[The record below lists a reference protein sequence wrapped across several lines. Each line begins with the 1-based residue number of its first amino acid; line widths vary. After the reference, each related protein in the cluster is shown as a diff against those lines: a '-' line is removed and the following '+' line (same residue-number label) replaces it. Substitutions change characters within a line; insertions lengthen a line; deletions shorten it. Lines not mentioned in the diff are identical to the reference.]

1 MKTFEKSDLDCF
13 LELPLVAG
21 NFLKTDKEYSCI
33 HDDNEGYHDQ
43 CLKITLKK
51 TDSKKLAFQ
60 IRTPVSPGLRF
71 RNYAGGG
78 SNLPLHN
85 SLKVLIYAILKNDDL
100 FLPGMERE
108 SPNKKEIKK
117 TIQDIHEGVI
127 VLPPELFADKQNSP
141 HYFFDLAPYLQL
153 AISVDGD
160 THIIASPNTEV
171 EKLIKEETTR
181 WNPEPF
187 VFCLDSNCSRAMY
200 NALILATLAIEGC
213 ER

>member
-13 LELPLVAG
+13 LELPIVAG
-21 NFLKTDKEYSCI
+21 DLLKIDKEYSCT
-33 HDDNEGYHDQ
+33 HDDSEGYQDQ
-43 CLKITLKK
+43 SLKIILKK
-51 TDSKKLAFQ
+51 TDSKDPIFQ
-60 IRTPVSPGLRF
+60 IRTPVCPGLRF

-108 SPNKKEIKK
+108 SPNKNQIKR

-127 VLPPELFADKQNSP
+127 VLPPEVFANKQNSP
-141 HYFFDLAPYLQL
+141 HYFFDLVPCLQF

-187 VFCLDSNCSRAMY
+187 VFCLNSNCSRAVY
-200 NALILATLAIEGC
+200 NALILATLAIGDEQ
-213 ER
+213 